1 LYLPTKNTY
10 KRPLINNNFKNIL
23 SLQEKK
29 VNEKGIILLRLLWQ
43 YLHKRQQNILILP
56 KSKQVKENTT
66 KPYQTTK
73 RP

>member
-1 LYLPTKNTY
+1 M
-10 KRPLINNNFKNIL
+10 NNSLRNIL

-29 VNEKGIILLRLLWQ
+29 GNEKGVILLRLLWQ
-43 YLHKRQQNILILP
+43 YWQKQQQNTLILP

>member
-1 LYLPTKNTY
+1 M
-10 KRPLINNNFKNIL
+10 NNNFKNIL
-23 SLQEKK
+23 YLQEKK

-43 YLHKRQQNILILP
+43 YWQKQQQNTLILP

-66 KPYQTTK
+66 KPYHTKK